1 MKLVSGSL
9 LVLLLMGCASER
21 ALPPAKKIN
30 INKPTYVRDVTR
42 EAQGWRLVGKGAV
55 LIDVRDPEEYR
66 AGHLKHAI
74 NIPLSEIVSAQK
86 NFKLDKKQLMVVY
99 GSKAQLAGVTR
110 AILIRYGYANAHDAG
125 SYEGMLATRALNYK

>member
-1 MKLVSGSL
+1 M
-9 LVLLLMGCASER
+9 LLMAGCTTAER
-21 ALPPAKKIN
+21 PLPPAQKIA
-30 INKPTYVRDVTR
+30 INKPVYTRDVTR